1 MVPLRGALKSL
12 AMQTSFT
19 AAGVRRGF
27 FMAQPLAPGVLIY
40 GLVFGVLAS
49 QRGLDWIEATFMSV
63 MVYSGSAQMAALQG
77 WSRTA
82 LVLPLVITVL
92 VMNARYVLYS
102 ASIQPWL
109 AGVSRSQAYS
119 TLFFMGDGN
128 WALSM
133 KEYGAGYRDAGFIFG
148 SGLATFAPWVI
159 GTLGGHLLSASE
171 PDPKAYGL
179 DFMLVAFA
187 AAIGCSVWRGK
198 SQLAPAMAAA
208 VVAFVMYRYVPGGW
222 YIVGAGLAGGVV
234 GAWRHG
240 R

>member
-1 MVPLRGALKSL
+1 
-12 AMQTSFT
+12 MQTSFT
-19 AAGVRRGF
+19 TAGIKRGF

-63 MVYSGSAQMAALQG
+63 MVYSGTAQMAALQG

-109 AGVSRSQAYS
+109 SGVSRPQAYA
-119 TLFFMGDGN
+119 TLFFLGDSN

-133 KEYGAGYRDAGFIFG
+133 KEYEGGFRDAGFILG
-148 SGLATFAPWVI
+148 SGVAMFAPWVF
-159 GTLGGHLLSASE
+159 GTLGGHLLSHSV
-171 PDPKAYGL
+171 PDPNTYGL

-187 AAIGCSVWRGK
+187 AAIGCSIWRTR
-198 SQLAPAMAAA
+198 SSIAPVVAAA
-208 VVAFVMYRYVPGGW
+208 VVAFVMYRLVPGGW
-222 YIVGAGLAGGVV
+222 YIVGAGLAGGIV
-234 GAWRHG
+234 GAWRRG